1 MAEVTS
7 IPFERSHR
15 LRFDWLVSAL
25 FRPRRTFTEIAAQ
38 PQGVWLTPLL
48 VLSATGLIHAIVAGV
63 FKQAAAQSGGMSL
76 PPGFEYYTPEQ
87 QAQFQQA
94 MAATSGPV
102 FVYVFPAILSILGV
116 WVGWL
121 IVSGLLHLIF
131 TLLGGRSSTSLA
143 SNLVAWGGLPLAL
156 RDGVRIVAMLV
167 SRQLITHPGLSGFA
181 PADDGGLSI
190 YLTQLLGLIDLYVIW
205 HLVLLAIGA
214 RAGTGLAPL
223 KAWAGP
229 LITLLVV
236 LLLQALFGFLAVQ
249 LGNLNTIRP
258 FLF

>member
-1 MAEVTS
+1 MVETAS
-7 IPFERSHR
+7 IPVERSRR
-15 LRFDWLVSAL
+15 LHFDWLMPAL
-25 FRPRRTFTEIAAQ
+25 FRPRRTFAEIVAQ
-38 PQGVWLTPLL
+38 PHGVWLTPLL
-48 VLSATGLIHAIVAGV
+48 VLSATGLVHAIVAGV

-121 IVSGLLHLIF
+121 IVSGLLHLTF

-156 RDGVRIVAMLV
+156 RDVVRIVAMLV

-181 PADDGGLSI
+181 SADDGGFSI
-190 YLTQLLGLIDLYVIW
+190 YLTQLLGLIDLYLIW
-205 HLVLLAIGA
+205 HFVLLAIGA
-214 RAGTGLAPL
+214 RAGTGLTKL

-236 LLLQALFGFLAVQ
+236 LLVQALFGYLSVQ
-249 LGNLNTIRP
+249 LSSLDTIRP